1 MVLLNTIAHSP
12 IIMLIIMNQ
21 MLAHFVLAVYDK
33 SENKNSDF
41 ILFTQNEILRSRY
54 TFFFLLKNGTWLKN
68 CWPMTC
74 DALC

>member
-54 TFFFLLKNGTWLKN
+54 TFFFFAKEWHVVKKLLAYD
-68 CWPMTC
+68 M
-74 DALC
+74 